1 MLIIRSA
8 QIHEFPSQKSVNKKQ
23 FVIDVDLEDI
33 LHTIVNCSA
42 GKCWRRR
49 MSVRVVV
56 DG

>member
-8 QIHEFPSQKSVNKKQ
+8 QIHEFPSQKSVTKKQ
-23 FVIDVDLEDI
+23 FVIDVDLEDT